1 MVSLLKRVLEGFGYP
16 VGIYEDAA
24 RTVVWHEMNGL
35 DGLEELRLALPELD
49 SETVFLLVSG
59 KNTGGIPS
67 MKKNVRNNGITE
79 DVSA

>member
-1 MVSLLKRVLEGFGYP
+1 MLEGFGYP

-49 SETVFLLVSG
+49 SGSPVF
-59 KNTGGIPS
+59 P
-67 MKKNVRNNGITE
+67 R
-79 DVSA
+79 DYD